1 MPHVRMELR
10 DPNPRTWL
18 EDISRQMP
26 AETFRVLSGH
36 RRDNGLVGVVEVESS
51 NQDQIRESLQN
62 SSKTGSNTV
71 LHDDEHALLIQYV
84 GNEPLMYRIVRDIG
98 ILPQYPLDMRNG
110 WVSTSMFVSQSLLSS
125 YRKTL
130 DASDIEY
137 RVISVRDSF
146 ESKDLLT
153 DKQKEAV
160 STGISLGYY
169 DTPRRCTL
177 SEIAEELD
185 VTKSAV
191 GRLLQRAETRM
202 VKSVFGQTQINSHR

>member
-1 MPHVRMELR
+1 MPHIRMELR

-18 EDISRQMP
+18 EDISRRMP
-26 AETFRVLSGH
+26 EETFRILSGH
-36 RRDNGLVGVVEVESS
+36 RRESGLLGVVEVESS
-51 NQDQIRESLQN
+51 DQGQIRESLQN
-62 SSKTGSNTV
+62 SPETESYTV
-71 LHDDEHALLIQYV
+71 LHEDEHALLVQYV
-84 GNEPLMYRIVRDIG
+84 GNEPLMYRTVRDIG

-110 WVSTSMFVSQSLLSS
+110 WVSTPMFVSQSLLSS

-130 DASDIEY
+130 DASDIDY

-191 GRLLQRAETRM
+191 GRLLHRAETRM
-202 VKSVFGQTQINSHR
+202 VKSVFGHTQVDS